1 MEDFS
6 RQMRDQARR
15 FGESMREQARQRK
28 AEYLG
33 ARVPAALKR
42 KVIAHAEERG
52 MAVSDLIRELLE
64 KAFSDLPEPQ
74 PRSPMPHSSRPYPGV
89 IGWELID
96 LNQDMH
102 CSGCGQPLSAGTRVS
117 LGLALAGGD
126 HAILCRKCRP
136 QTSSQ
141 T

>member
-15 FGESMREQARQRK
+15 FGETMRDKARQRK

-42 KVIAHAEERG
+42 RVIAQAEQRG
-52 MAVSDLIRELLE
+52 IPVSDLIREVLE
-64 KAFSDLPEPQ
+64 RAFADLPEP
-74 PRSPMPHSSRPYPGV
+74 SPHPYGNRPPYPGV
-89 IGWELID
+89 IGWETIE
-96 LNQDMH
+96 LNQPLP
-102 CSGCGQPLSAGTRVS
+102 CTGCGRPLPTGERVS
-117 LGLALAGGD
+117 LGLALGQGD

-136 QTSSQ
+136 QTPSQ